1 MDESKVQQNTPR
13 SNLLYPTS
21 SISSNNG
28 TPGSSQRNSL
38 RSSPAN
44 IPPVSAIPLVYRP
57 PLNQYLKIAVIRS
70 PTDVVLCNDPEQ
82 PGKKREVV
90 VSSLPNQKQENGQQD
105 SQEKTDSNKRD
116 IPVPKIT
123 SVKGYGRDVPSN
135 YNIPQSYIRFNHPSY
150 EEVDEAVEYNI
161 DEEDENWWKKD
172 EDFGPESRPKV
183 IWEGDMII
191 DEESEKTLQS
201 LAPIDVITR
210 NPRYYNSAHGT
221 YWLIEKHR
229 PRLPLCVLER
239 MMDVLEKATGFEMI
253 VTVAQAEKILAQK
266 IPILTEIFAN
276 KPPVIKEP
284 RYVNDGIAIQRSTAD
299 TSSKS
304 SDRIPAFGPPITLS
318 AAIYKVYNYWMQKR
332 SRLKKPLLRRFWPAT
347 STTE

>member
-123 SVKGYGRDVPSN
+123 SVKRYGRAVPSN
-135 YNIPQSYIRFNHPSY
+135 
-150 EEVDEAVEYNI
+150 
-161 DEEDENWWKKD
+161 
-172 EDFGPESRPKV
+172 
-183 IWEGDMII
+183 
-191 DEESEKTLQS
+191 
-201 LAPIDVITR
+201 
-210 NPRYYNSAHGT
+210 
-221 YWLIEKHR
+221 
-229 PRLPLCVLER
+229 
-239 MMDVLEKATGFEMI
+239 
-253 VTVAQAEKILAQK
+253 
-266 IPILTEIFAN
+266 
-276 KPPVIKEP
+276 
-284 RYVNDGIAIQRSTAD
+284 
-299 TSSKS
+299 
-304 SDRIPAFGPPITLS
+304 
-318 AAIYKVYNYWMQKR
+318 
-332 SRLKKPLLRRFWPAT
+332 
-347 STTE
+347 

>member
-13 SNLLYPTS
+13 SNLLYQTS

-44 IPPVSAIPLVYRP
+44 IPPLSSIPLVSRP
-57 PLNQYLKIAVIRS
+57 PLNQYLKIAVIRTS
-70 PTDVVLCNDPEQ
+70 TDTVLCNDPEQ

-90 VSSLPNQKQENGQQD
+90 VGSLPNQKQQNYQQD
-105 SQEKTDSNKRD
+105 SQENSNKRD
-116 IPVPKIT
+116 ILVPKIT
-123 SVKGYGRDVPSN
+123 SVKRYSRDVPSD
-135 YNIPQSYIRFNHPSY
+135 YNVPQSYIRFNHPSY

-161 DEEDENWWKKD
+161 DEEDENWWKNN
-172 EDFGPESRPKV
+172 EDFGPESRANV
-183 IWEGDMII
+183 IWEGDMMI
-191 DEESEKTLQS
+191 DEESDKILQS
-201 LAPIDVITR
+201 LAPIDVVTQ
-210 NPRYYNSAHGT
+210 NPRYYNSPHGT

-229 PRLPLCVLER
+229 PRLPLSVLER

-253 VTVAQAEKILAQK
+253 VTVAQAENILTQK
-266 IPILTEIFAN
+266 IPLLTEIFAN
-276 KPPVIKEP
+276 KPPVIKET
-284 RYVNDGIAIQRSTAD
+284 RFVNDGIAI
-299 TSSKS
+299 KS
-304 SDRIPAFGPPITLS
+304 STMDTAADKSSNRIPAFGPPITLT